1 MRKVNELNNSLAITA
16 SILNE
21 GICLVTCIN
30 LYYFIEVSDGVLKLK
45 SMSVIFVALSLLLLY
60 TSKGQD
66 IVNEIM
72 LIWRNSYN
80 LRLMVI
86 HQMLNCLPMI
96 MIIDTLIHKIEDLK
110 MGILITKA
118 VVIITNVLHLKMA
131 CADASVTAES
141 PPQGRGFFWK
151 KTLKFDLLSLVPDHV
166 EPPMNPPNLPP

>member
-30 LYYFIEVSDGVLKLK
+30 LYYFI
-45 SMSVIFVALSLLLLY
+45 
-60 TSKGQD
+60 
-66 IVNEIM
+66 EIM